1 MKNNLISAIAGW
13 KSAALL
19 ALVAMVAA
27 VAFSGVLT
35 NTTPVAEAVTS
46 AENAAG
52 TALPSIPP
60 GGTLMLVTDN
70 VDSLYTVLT
79 ISPTSIGKASFVA
92 NGGQSLVCRDKV
104 AATESNP
111 CDTDPAP
118 GSVKVS
124 VKIADDSPDGPI
136 IFTSQGFGTPATD
149 IEQTIVQVESGLTP
163 TSITVGPTTPTNTAI
178 ALDTDP
184 DTAGNQA
191 GTVELTVTIKNAAGA
206 NLTNAQGVLITTN
219 QGVLNCGGGVE
230 NVQQCLVQVTG
241 TGTVTL
247 STASVSG
254 KATVTAAIGA
264 HSLSAS
270 TDITF
275 YGTASKISV
284 ASDQGAIEIGGSTF
298 VVVTL
303 TDDAGNAVAG
313 RKFSGA
319 TDATA
324 KGPSAG
330 ATSLV
335 ISHTATKPSLPAAIP
350 TCFENVNT
358 DTTDGGT
365 NANGQCVIK
374 VFAPKKDVDPDGP
387 EITDPSAISGSNP
400 ATAAAKDAARGEHTV
415 TVALSA
421 TTKASVTIN
430 VGGPPDSISS
440 DAPASVEPLSETKIT
455 VTVHDDEGVRV
466 GGVAIRI
473 DQVEGDGLITTGATS
488 LDTDPA
494 TDGAQPTMTVDG
506 KHSFTYL
513 APRGGTAVFRVQAGT
528 GAAAKVDLIEV
539 AIGEPEPEGPAPTWN
554 QPLATGTHN
563 LVWNGADGA
572 DPADAGDVVAI
583 WRWTGSGWDGYFAEA
598 GDVGLA
604 NTLTELSNGA
614 AYWVVVQ

>member
-35 NTTPVAEAVTS
+35 NTTPVAEAATS

-52 TALPSIPP
+52 TAITSIPP
-60 GGTLMLVTDN
+60 GGTLTLVTDN

-92 NGGQSLVCRDKV
+92 NGGQSLVCRDKA

-111 CDTDPAP
+111 CDTDPSS

-136 IFTSQGFGTPATD
+136 IFTSQGFGTAATD

-184 DTAGNQA
+184 NTAGNQA
-191 GTVELTVTIKNAAGA
+191 GSVELTVTIKNAAGA
-206 NLTNAQGVLITTN
+206 NLTNA

-270 TDITF
+270 TAITF
-275 YGTASKISV
+275 YGTATKISV

-387 EITDPSAISGSNP
+387 EITDPSTISGSNP

-421 TTKASVTIN
+421 TTNASVTIN

-513 APRGGTAVFRVQAGT
+513 ASRGGTAVFRVQAGS
-528 GAAAKVDLIEV
+528 GAAAKVDLIEI
-539 AIGEPEPEGPAPTWN
+539 AIGEAAMDDEMATWS
-554 QPLATGTHN
+554 QPLASGTHN

-572 DPADAGDVVAI
+572 DPSDGAGSGVSAI
-583 WRWTGSGWDGYFAEA
+583 WQWNGSSWDGYFPSAA
-598 GDVGLA
+598 DVPGG
-604 NTLTELSNGA
+604 NTLTSLTNGA
-614 AYWVVVQ
+614 AYWVIVE